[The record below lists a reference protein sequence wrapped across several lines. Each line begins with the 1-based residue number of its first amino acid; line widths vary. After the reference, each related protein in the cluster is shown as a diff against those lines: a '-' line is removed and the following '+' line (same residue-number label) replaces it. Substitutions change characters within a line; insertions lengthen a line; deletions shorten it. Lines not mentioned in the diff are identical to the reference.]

1 MSTGIEVNKKTRF
14 LAWVKASV
22 RGDLVTCEFRCAE
35 FRPLGQASASESH
48 FRYGEHQHEKYK
60 TTEDGFTSATW
71 VLLDAVT
78 GNFTSEDVAKE
89 AEYFKSYLQQA
100 WSSAVLSAQS
110 RTVASQGATSA
121 TILGKRP
128 TRRE

>member
-1 MSTGIEVNKKTRF
+1 VSTGIEVNKKTRF

-78 GNFTSEDVAKE
+78 GTLYVRRCCERSGVLPE
-89 AEYFKSYLQQA
+89 
-100 WSSAVLSAQS
+100 LSATS
-110 RTVASQGATSA
+110 MEFCRLIGA
-121 TILGKRP
+121 I
-128 TRRE
+128 